1 MTFEADN
8 FLLVASIL
16 LFASI
21 VISKTGS
28 RIGIPTLLLFIVV
41 GMFAGSEGIGG
52 IYFDDPKLT
61 QFIGVVALNFILFS
75 GGLETQWTSIKPVL
89 WRGIALSTLGVLL
102 TALSIGV
109 FVYWITDFSLLE
121 GFLLGAIVSST
132 DAAAVFSI
140 LRSKNIGL
148 KRNLRPTLELESGS
162 NDPMAYFL
170 TISLTY
176 LVVNGDASL
185 FQLIWMFIKQ
195 MILGAG
201 IGILMGFL
209 NIRIINRIKLQ
220 AEGLYP
226 VLVLALMF
234 FTFAFTDIIGGNGFL
249 AIYVSAIILGNTQ
262 FIHKKSVIRFYDGQ
276 AWLMQILLFLTLG
289 LLVFPSRILP
299 LIGLGLLISLFLI
312 LIARPLSVFLSLS
325 PFNMKIREKIFISWV
340 GLRGAVPIVFATYPL
355 IAGVDKAGTI
365 FNLVFFISTTSVIL
379 QGTTLPIV
387 AKWLRLMVPEKAK
400 RKFAIDIELSD
411 ESKNAL
417 LEIDLS
423 ASSTAINRKIVELN
437 LPKNVLI
444 VLVNR
449 KGKYITPSGSTR
461 LEQGDRLI
469 ITGDNEEAIE
479 KTLSVLNVSKVN
491 DLDTLE

>member
-262 FIHKKSVIRFYDGQ
+262 FIHKKSLIRFYDGQ